1 MPNSPSGYLRSA
13 IRNLNSASRNPDL
26 PIGIFDSGVG
36 GLTVFRAI
44 ERRLPNESLIYLGD
58 TARIP
63 YGTRSVETVQ
73 RYAME
78 DAAFILAQN
87 VKTLVIA
94 CNTASALAA
103 NLLRKKFDLPIL
115 GGIRPGA
122 RRAVAATRNGQIGV
136 IATEATVASGAYERA
151 MRDLRTGLEIIS
163 RPCPLFVPLAEEGW
177 VKHPVTRQ
185 VAEEYLAE
193 LRSTPVD
200 TLVLGCTHY
209 PILRPVIE
217 AVLGDRL
224 TYIDTGEAVADE
236 VAALLESEGLLRQSR
251 ESRTEEFYVTDSA
264 TRFRRVAEL
273 FLGRPLD
280 AVTPVEL
287 GTI

>member
-1 MPNSPSGYLRSA
+1 MSNSPSGYLRSA

-36 GLTVFRAI
+36 GLTVYRAI

-63 YGTRSVETVQ
+63 YGTRSLETVQ

-78 DAAFILAQN
+78 DAAFILSKN
-87 VKTLVIA
+87 VKALVIA

-103 NLLRKKFDLPIL
+103 NRLREKFDLPIL
-115 GGIRPGA
+115 GVIRPGA
-122 RRAVAATRNGQIGV
+122 RRAVAVTRNGQIGV

-151 MRDLRTGLEIIS
+151 MLAVRTGLEIIS
-163 RPCPLFVPLAEEGW
+163 RSCPLFVPLTEEGW
-177 VKHPVTRQ
+177 VNHPVTRQ

-193 LRSTPVD
+193 LRSTNVD

-224 TYIDTGEAVADE
+224 TYIDSGEAVADE
-236 VAALLESEGLLRQSR
+236 VAELLESEGLLRQSQ
-251 ESRTEEFYVTDSA
+251 EPRTEEFYVTDSA